1 MKIALDVPI
10 AKELFQKRL
19 TLGESIFGIISD
31 PDTRTSIEIDRDET
45 HESVMFRSQGELLA
59 ALIKTDEMEHAVLNI
74 HDPSPGVDLFLFWD
88 VLKDFYS
95 EIPELQDYIRG
106 GFKTSKENAF
116 DGLVDE
122 SDRVIYAAVMNLG
135 WYFEHEIKM
144 DDERSSEGLKGP

>member
-1 MKIALDVPI
+1 MKIAINVPK
-10 AKELFQKRL
+10 AGEVLKSRLF
-19 TLGESIFGIISD
+19 LGESVFGVISD
-31 PDTRTSIEIDRDET
+31 PDTRTEVFLNRDET
-45 HESVMFRSQGELLA
+45 QEYVGFRTQGELLA
-59 ALIKTDEMEHAVLNI
+59 ALIKPPGATSAVLNI

-116 DGLVDE
+116 EGLVDE

-135 WYFEHEIKM
+135 WYFEP
-144 DDERSSEGLKGP
+144 ERI